1 MKILFLEASSG
12 QVVGGSLTGM
22 LHLIGG
28 LDRKKYQI
36 TVVLYEE
43 KPVVKSL
50 LAQDVRVRVFSKRR
64 LPKEH
69 SLQTD
74 PRYLKA
80 KRVAPVGRVL
90 RNVRAVGTFLFETL
104 PAALRLSRFFQE
116 EAPDIVHVCNGF
128 RGNLD
133 AIVAARICGIPCIVH
148 AKGFDKHSFI
158 ERLFAPGVASA
169 ICMTRAI
176 ESHCREQGIRP
187 PEFHVVYDGLDLR
200 DFMPTRDRDD
210 VREELGIDPSAPV
223 VGVVGNIQEW
233 KGQLVLLE
241 ALAILRAKHPNAVAL
256 IVGGVHRSGMA
267 YAERMHRFVDEHGLE
282 RNVIFTGA
290 RDDVGD
296 IMNCVDVVAHT
307 SVRGEPFGRVI
318 IEGMA
323 VGRPVVATRAGG
335 VPEFVHDGENG
346 ILVETGDADQLADV
360 LDRLF
365 TDEDLCRSLSR
376 GALSSAQDF
385 SVEHHVAR
393 MTAIYDRVARRYGI
407 GSGGVAALDQP
418 VGTRA

>member
-28 LDRKKYQI
+28 LDREKYQI

-50 LAQDVRVRVFSKRR
+50 LAQGVRVRVFSKRR

-80 KRVAPVGRVL
+80 KRMAPVGQVL

-104 PAALRLSRFFQE
+104 PAALRLSRFFRE

-133 AIVAARICGIPCIVH
+133 AIVAARMCGIPCIVH
-148 AKGFDKHSFI
+148 VKGFDKHSFI

-176 ESHCREQGIRP
+176 EIHCRAQGIRP

-200 DFMPTRDRDD
+200 DFMPTRDRND
-210 VREELGIDPSAPV
+210 VREELGIDPGAPV
-223 VGVVGNIQEW
+223 VSVVGNIQQW

-241 ALAILRAKHPNAVAL
+241 ALAILYAKHPDAVAL

-267 YAERMHRFVDEHGLE
+267 YAEKMHRFVEQHGLE
-282 RNVIFTGA
+282 RNVIFTGP

-307 SVRGEPFGRVI
+307 SVRREPFGRVI

-335 VPEFVHDGENG
+335 VPEFVHDGKNG
-346 ILVETGDADQLADV
+346 ILVEAGDAHQLADV

-365 TDEDLCRSLSR
+365 TDGDLCRSLSH
-376 GALSSAQDF
+376 GALASARDF
-385 SVEHHVAR
+385 SVEHHVAE

-407 GSGGVAALDQP
+407 GSGGVAALDQA